1 MPKPIYAQ
9 PHVKPSRD
17 TVLRSRLIFCHASSR
32 CLAPEMDRTGT
43 AGGYATAGKPKL
55 TLDIPKQ
62 RRRWIALEH
71 LGLSIDFRIN
81 MTVLASKVESPTF
94 GLPYD
99 GLWRTKRSDQTF
111 LISRWTTPFPV
122 PTQRRGHS

>member
-1 MPKPIYAQ
+1 
-9 PHVKPSRD
+9 
-17 TVLRSRLIFCHASSR
+17 
-32 CLAPEMDRTGT
+32 MDRTGT

-94 GLPYD
+94 GLP
-99 GLWRTKRSDQTF
+99 
-111 LISRWTTPFPV
+111 
-122 PTQRRGHS
+122 